1 MSTIRL
7 IPVFAIAGLLGC
19 TSQAAQKAAPTPPPR
34 LYAMATA
41 SEVFALRSKCA
52 ELADKILE
60 NNIIGN
66 ALTQDVKSHYAPD
79 TNRCYVE
86 LDVSAADLTQFNE
99 HPYSRY
105 LYDGQ
110 TKEILATSKREKDLK
125 TGMIFVP
132 NDMLAG
138 YDKANAMIDS
148 LMADDRKQ

>member
-1 MSTIRL
+1 M
-7 IPVFAIAGLLGC
+7 VAVAGLLGC
-19 TSQAAQKAAPTPPPR
+19 SSQAAQKVAPTPTPR

-52 ELADKILE
+52 ELAEKVLE
-60 NNIIGN
+60 DNIIGN
-66 ALTQDVKSHYAPD
+66 ALTHDVKSHYTPD

-99 HPYSRY
+99 RPYSRY

-110 TKEILATSKREKDLK
+110 TKEMLATSKVEKDKK
-125 TGMIFVP
+125 TGIIFVP
-132 NDMLAG
+132 ADMLAG

-148 LMADDRKQ
+148 LMADDRQK